1 MSTIE
6 PVPATVPAP
15 GHPARVVLFGRAGC
29 HLCIDARAL
38 VAMVCAEAG
47 EVWTEVDIDAP
58 DPPTLP
64 GGRSVFDE
72 YSELVPVVEVDGV
85 RQGYWRI
92 DATRLRRALAA
103 GPARSAGAAS
113 SPGRTDAGRVPSG

>member
-1 MSTIE
+1 VSTTD
-6 PVPATVPAP
+6 PVPTDLPAP

-29 HLCIDARAL
+29 HLCTQARAL
-38 VAMVCAEAG
+38 VALVCAETG
-47 EVWTEVDIDAP
+47 EAWTEVDVDAP
-58 DPPTLP
+58 DAPVLP

-92 DATRLRRALAA
+92 DATRVRRALAA
-103 GPARSAGAAS
+103 GPGES
-113 SPGRTDAGRVPSG
+113 

>member
-1 MSTIE
+1 MSPTD
-6 PVPATVPAP
+6 PVPAAVPAP
-15 GHPARVVLFGRAGC
+15 GHPTRVVLFGRAGC
-29 HLCIDARAL
+29 HLCTEARAL
-38 VAMVCAEAG
+38 VALVCAETG
-47 EVWTEVDIDAP
+47 DSWTEVDIDAP
-58 DPPTLP
+58 DAAALP
-64 GGRSVFDE
+64 GGRSVSDE

-113 SPGRTDAGRVPSG
+113 APGRTDAGRVPSG

>member
-1 MSTIE
+1 MSTTDPAPAPA
-6 PVPATVPAP
+6 PVPAPA
-15 GHPARVVLFGRAGC
+15 GASGRPARVVLVGRAGC
-29 HLCIDARAL
+29 HLCTEARAL
-38 VAMVCAEAG
+38 VAEVCAEAG
-47 EVWTEVDIDAP
+47 EAWTEIDVDAP
-58 DPPTLP
+58 DLPDLP

-103 GPARSAGAAS
+103 GARGSAGSAGAAS
-113 SPGRTDAGRVPSG
+113 